1 MNYNQPNLYEDACLR
16 MHLEKGIRFAGIIN
30 KSGRKIAGGFS
41 PKVIPLEKD
50 EKKMTMLMMELAL
63 DLSMRSEFNDSL
75 GRMWAIVSYRDN
87 ANIITI
93 PHGDNFLL
101 LSSEPEIDHLEIIQ
115 IAYRNLNPVKIMEV
129 MIH

>member
-1 MNYNQPNLYEDACLR
+1 MNQ
-16 MHLEKGIRFAGIIN
+16 EKGIRFAGIIN

-41 PKVIPLEKD
+41 SKVAPLETD
-50 EKKMTMLMMELAL
+50 QKKMTMLMMELAL

-93 PHGDNFLL
+93 PHDENFIL
-101 LSSEPEIDHLEIIQ
+101 LSSEPELDPLNVIQ
-115 IAYRNLNPVKIMEV
+115 MAYRILKTVKIMEV
-129 MIH
+129 LAH